1 MNGNVI
7 PFYNNWRFL
16 RTDLH
21 ATMGELERQKTRFS
35 PVELPH
41 DWLIYDAKN
50 LYRDGC
56 GWYLKEFELATGEIA
71 DLSGEI
77 GTGTVKSENT
87 DTEKVFA
94 RVSRGEKVILRFDGV
109 YMDSTVYVNGR
120 KIGDWKYGYSTF
132 DMDITSALTAGRNQV
147 LVQVRF
153 QSPNSRWYSG
163 AGIYRKVW
171 LKVCPAV
178 YLPLDGTYVT
188 TRKCDGGFL
197 LEAETEVAGRTDVNV
212 GCRYRLWK
220 DDSLIQ
226 ELGWYPVTAVSGKME
241 ISGKS
246 CLCDNSESGALG
258 CGGSS
263 VL

>member
-153 QSPNSRWYSG
+153 QSPNSR
-163 AGIYRKVW
+163 
-171 LKVCPAV
+171 
-178 YLPLDGTYVT
+178 
-188 TRKCDGGFL
+188 
-197 LEAETEVAGRTDVNV
+197 
-212 GCRYRLWK
+212 
-220 DDSLIQ
+220 
-226 ELGWYPVTAVSGKME
+226 
-241 ISGKS
+241 
-246 CLCDNSESGALG
+246 
-258 CGGSS
+258 
-263 VL
+263 